1 MFKCLGITLTA
12 ALVCTAAS
20 VPSSSDEVRIDAGSL
35 KGTITGRIV
44 AFKGVPFAAPP
55 IGPNR
60 WRAPQGVT
68 PWKGIRSAAS
78 YSSDCAQL
86 PFPSDAAP
94 LGTKPSEDCLY
105 LNVWAPTARASTK
118 LPVMVWIY
126 GGGFVNGGSS
136 PAVYDGSHFAEGGVV
151 FVSFNYRVGRFGFFA
166 HPALTKEDPNALLG
180 NYALLDQ
187 IAALQWVRKN
197 VASFGGDPANVTLF
211 GESAGGISVL
221 DLMTSPFS
229 RGLFE
234 KAIVESGGGRNDIL
248 TLKSLHDGEG
258 AGVAFA
264 EKAGIKGE
272 DAAALAALRALPFEK
287 VVAGL
292 NMMTMGTPTYAG
304 PMLDGKILTETPE
317 QAFAGGREAKIPFM
331 AGANSADIG
340 FAFVKNMDELFA
352 RFGPNAARAR
362 AAYNPEN
369 SPALGVVAPQ
379 VAMDQMMVEPAR
391 FIVRAL
397 AAAGAPAYEYRFSYV
412 ADSMRTKWKGAP
424 HASEIPFVFDTV
436 AARYGKD
443 LTAPDERIAKAA
455 NAYWIAFAKT
465 GDPNGEGLPNWPKYS
480 AQDDQLLNFTN
491 AGPVAQPD
499 PWKERLDLTEASAP
513 KPVEPPPQPPLV
525 VSPEVL
531 SDRRIAFR
539 ILAPQ
544 AAKVQLRASDI
555 QVLAHEPAKF
565 AKGENGVWE
574 AIVGPVDPGAYRYT
588 FVVDG
593 VPVMD
598 SNNPSVSESNANSW
612 SLVYLPGASF
622 MDSNKVPHGA
632 VGSVTYYS
640 DALGRDRRMHIY
652 TPPGYEKGD
661 GKFPVFYLL
670 HGAGDCDDSWTSVG
684 RAGFILDN
692 LIAAGKAKPMI
703 IVMPAGHTSRAMQGR
718 PANPRDE
725 FAEDFMTAILPYV
738 EKNYR
743 VIADRSHRA
752 IAGLSMGGG
761 QTLNIGMSHLDMFGY
776 MGVFSS
782 GVFSMGPRRTASPMP
797 PPEWEAQRA
806 AMLDDAALK
815 PGLKLLWFSTGADDR
830 LLPTSKATVAMLQKH
845 GFTPTF
851 IESPGAHTWINW
863 RNYLEEFAPQLFQ

>member
-1 MFKCLGITLTA
+1 MFKTIGITLLA

-20 VPSSSDEVRIDAGSL
+20 APSSSDEVTIDTGSI
-35 KGTITGRIV
+35 KGTTAGRVV

-55 IGPNR
+55 IGQNR
-60 WRAPQGVT
+60 WRAPQPVT
-68 PWKGIRSAAS
+68 PWKGIRSASS

-94 LGTKPSEDCLY
+94 LGTKPAEDCLY
-105 LNVWAPTARASTK
+105 LNVWTPASATRASTK

-166 HPALTKEDPNALLG
+166 HPALTREDPTALLG

-187 IAALQWVRKN
+187 IAALMWVRKN
-197 VASFGGDPANVTLF
+197 IASFGGDPANVTLF
-211 GESAGGISVL
+211 GESAGGVSVL
-221 DLMTSPFS
+221 DLMTSQLS
-229 RGLFE
+229 RGLFQ
-234 KAIVESGGGRNDIL
+234 KAIVESGGGRSGVL
-248 TLKSLHDGEG
+248 ALKSLDDAET

-287 VVAGL
+287 VVDGL
-292 NMMTMGTPTYAG
+292 NMMTMGTPTYSG
-304 PMLDGKILTETPE
+304 PMLDGKILTESSE
-317 QAFAGGREAKIPFM
+317 QAFLAGREAKIPFM

-352 RFGPNAARAR
+352 RFGPNAAKAR

-369 SPALGVVAPQ
+369 STELGVVAPR

-391 FIVRAL
+391 FIARTL
-397 AAAGAPAYEYRFSYV
+397 ASAGTPTYEYRFSYV
-412 ADSMRTKWKGAP
+412 ADSMRSKWKGAP

-443 LTAPDERIAKAA
+443 LTAADENIAKAA

-465 GDPNGEGLPNWPKYS
+465 GDPNGEGRPHWPQYN
-480 AQDDQLLNFTN
+480 AQEDQLLNFTN
-491 AGPVAQPD
+491 AGTVVQPD
-499 PWKERLDLTEASAP
+499 PWKDRLDLTEASAP
-513 KPVEPPPQPPLV
+513 MPVDPQQTPPV

-531 SDRRIAFR
+531 EDRRIAFR
-539 ILAPQ
+539 IYAPQ
-544 AAKVQLRASDI
+544 AAKVHLRGSDMP
-555 QVLAHEPAKF
+555 LHEPARF
-565 AKGENGVWE
+565 AKAENGVWE

-588 FVVDG
+588 FLVDN

-598 SNNPSVSESNANSW
+598 PNNPSVSESNTNSW
-612 SLVYLPGASF
+612 SLVYVPGASF
-622 MDSNKVPHGA
+622 MDSNNVLHGA
-632 VGSVTYYS
+632 VASVTYHS

-652 TPPGYEKGD
+652 TPPGYEKGE
-661 GKFPVFYLL
+661 GKYPVFYLL
-670 HGAGDCDDSWTSVG
+670 HGSGDCDDSWTSVG
-684 RAGFILDN
+684 RAGFIVDN

-703 IVMPAGHTSRAMQGR
+703 IVMPAGHTSTVRR
-718 PANPRDE
+718 PPNGRDE

-743 VIADRSHRA
+743 VIADRQQRA
-752 IAGLSMGGG
+752 IAGLSMGGR
-761 QTLNIGMSHLDMFGY
+761 QTLNIGMSHLDLFGFIA
-776 MGVFSS
+776 VFSS
-782 GVFSMGPRRTASPMP
+782 GIRAADPAAPSA
-797 PPEWEAQRA
+797 EWEAQRA

-815 PGLKLLWFSTGADDR
+815 PGLKVLWFSTGANDR
-830 LLPTSKATVAMLQKH
+830 LLPTTKATVKMLEKH
-845 GFTPTF
+845 GFNPTF

-863 RNYLEEFAPQLFQ
+863 RNYLEEFTPQLFQ